1 MSEHKQSNQSNI
13 QVLRGKETRAGGVDG
28 MWEREREKQEG
39 MGKRDGRKGR
49 ERSRRG
55 WGRGMVGM
63 SLEEKK

>member
-39 MGKRDGRKGR
+39 MGKRVKRDGRNEFGR
-49 ERSRRG
+49 KEVREGAR
-55 WGRGMVGM
+55 
-63 SLEEKK
+63 E